1 MSIDAGVNH
10 CLSDFMRCLDV
21 SDRAATTAKIDAL
34 PEVCPHDDCTGL
46 RNCKQNA
53 RNVANAQVRFMR
65 NLAMR
70 KRAA

>member
-1 MSIDAGVNH
+1 MTGITH
-10 CLSDFMRCLDV
+10 CLADFMRGLDV
-21 SDRAATTAKIDAL
+21 SDRAATAAKIDAL

-65 NLAMR
+65 NRAMR